1 MATASSW
8 SPHPKVQID
17 KLSLDENQHKL
28 ISTTYRLKHEVSLI
42 FDDHPTSQ
50 SDAMRLMQHHGLNR
64 KAREALENRWNVQWT
79 AGWKSGMPGD
89 YKRRTLL
96 QCASGFN
103 SEARFLLNK
112 RNLAG
117 RGSSVQSDRRNPYD
131 FTGCL
136 AHAEITERESD
147 GAVTRIVGILEH
159 MEACARA
166 SIVRLPPVPLHPHV
180 YEVALEQLRS
190 GGGIP
195 AVQSKNL
202 AMLAARS
209 YRGMGD
215 KIPLNVRYHFLTSDI
230 RQLYRLFTKSYG
242 VDISSSP
249 AHNLHQ
255 WLDHSSPLFR
265 PELLEAIFYYTARTQ
280 KDERL
285 KVCIST
291 RDMDDAAWRFAHN
304 SQLILD
310 GTFGVCSSRLL
321 LFIAMAIDDDGKGT
335 PIAFFF
341 FSAPTGNKATHA
353 GYNRDIIREL
363 LRKWRDHL
371 SIGRPC
377 TFRPLVAITDTD
389 TKERGGLQDA
399 WEEIWLLLCHFH
411 VSCCWANKRKKLF
424 AGDDFWIQYAA
435 RHMHELDI
443 QLFATTEHAV
453 ALRLVSDERAHAH
466 AIFRASSAAK
476 SALEATI
483 EYLDYLTSTWL
494 PVALWQ
500 SWSQFGR
507 IVASA
512 ILKIPV
518 AGVLPTTNHLE
529 SFNRLLKRKYIPLW
543 QRAGSRLR
551 FDFLIS
557 ILITHVL
564 PEIFANRRAQH
575 EYHKW
580 LIERFSTH
588 SNSADIL
595 AAVKLRQ
602 HPIRD
607 GAQLCWWRDD
617 QQRDGEAQN
626 LLARSCL
633 FNITTRKDD
642 DGYEASCRSS
652 SRVGVV
658 YQLQLLRDGYASC
671 DCPDFI
677 HRGGACKH
685 LRALRLT
692 VNHWISGGLSRPF
705 YYPTSLSSA
714 TRVAPPLSQHAPPLS
729 DAQFHPRTTN
739 TGALAVDNL
748 LALQKFASQSGG
760 HEEHEDVEDDMLDT
774 MCDAQSDCS
783 DSFSEYSPIGA
794 EIVKLARNACD
805 DDRDAV
811 GIQVQQRAEHIAN
824 IVLPHLHGLISHTM
838 DATLLRT
845 DCIEELEHTL
855 SELQLALR
863 ESLSPRHIPS
873 TPSLQPPSRTS
884 NGQPSMPLPPVVRS
898 DKHSLPLNLMPPSP
912 EARQMRKF
920 SGSVL

>member
-28 ISTTYRLKHEVSLI
+28 ISTTYRLKYEVSLI

-50 SDAMRLMQHHGLNR
+50 SDAMRLMQLHGLDR
-64 KAREALENRWNVQWT
+64 KAREALENRWNTQWT
-79 AGWKSGMPGD
+79 AGWKSGMRGD

-96 QCASGFN
+96 QWYATLASGFN

-117 RGSSVQSDRRNPYD
+117 RERSVQSDRRNPYD

-159 MEACARA
+159 TEACARA

-180 YEVALEQLRS
+180 YEIALEQLRS

-202 AMLAARS
+202 AMLAAHS

-215 KIPLNVRYHFLTSDI
+215 KIPLNVRYHFLTSDV

-255 WLDHSSPLFR
+255 WLDHSSHLFR

-291 RDMDDAAWRFAHN
+291 NDMDDAAWRFAHN

-371 SIGRPC
+371 STGRPC

-399 WEEIWLLLCHFH
+399 WEDIWLLLCHFH

-435 RHMHELDI
+435 RRMHELDI
-443 QLFATTEHAV
+443 QLFATTEHAL

-466 AIFRASSAAK
+466 AIFRASSAVK

-575 EYHKW
+575 EYHQW

-617 QQRDGEAQN
+617 EQRDGEAQN
-626 LLARSCL
+626 LLARNCL

-642 DGYEASCRSS
+642 DGYEAS
-652 SRVGVV
+652 
-658 YQLQLLRDGYASC
+658 Y
-671 DCPDFI
+671 
-677 HRGGACKH
+677 
-685 LRALRLT
+685 
-692 VNHWISGGLSRPF
+692 
-705 YYPTSLSSA
+705 
-714 TRVAPPLSQHAPPLS
+714 
-729 DAQFHPRTTN
+729 
-739 TGALAVDNL
+739 
-748 LALQKFASQSGG
+748 
-760 HEEHEDVEDDMLDT
+760 
-774 MCDAQSDCS
+774 
-783 DSFSEYSPIGA
+783 SFSEYSPIGA
-794 EIVKLARNACD
+794 EIVKLARNQQACD

-855 SELQLALR
+855 GKLQLALR
-863 ESLSPRHIPS
+863 ESLSPRRIPS

-912 EARQMRKF
+912 EARQVLVAETRKHF
-920 SGSVL
+920 AREACPRIRACNRGEDVVNGDSVAVRGDDDVSERALALRHRKRLAVEEHAQEQDAADVELEQREALVLGDVVHELQALF